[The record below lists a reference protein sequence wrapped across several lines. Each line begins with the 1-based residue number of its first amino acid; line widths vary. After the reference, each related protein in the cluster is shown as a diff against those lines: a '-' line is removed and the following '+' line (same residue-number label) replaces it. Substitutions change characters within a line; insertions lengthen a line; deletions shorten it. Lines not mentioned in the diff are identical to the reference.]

1 MRKFLQTMGDIEFL
15 IANKADH
22 DTCKKI
28 MQGEHAGKDKE
39 NKKDQRTIAHLLFS
53 FRIRGGG
60 RRGKGGGGGR
70 SGSGGGATV

>member
-15 IANKADH
+15 LANKADH

-39 NKKDQRTIAHLLFS
+39 NKKDQRTIALTLQFQDQ
-53 FRIRGGG
+53 
-60 RRGKGGGGGR
+60 RRRRRKEGERRWWGQEW
-70 SGSGGGATV
+70 